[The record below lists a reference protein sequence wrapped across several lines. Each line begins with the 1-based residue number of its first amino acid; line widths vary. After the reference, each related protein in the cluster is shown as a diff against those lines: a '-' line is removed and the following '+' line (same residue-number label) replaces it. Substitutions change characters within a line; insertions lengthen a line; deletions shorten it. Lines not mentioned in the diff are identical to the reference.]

1 MEIIKI
7 YQVIYG
13 ERAIPI
19 QDETK
24 LTHKK
29 SD

>member
-13 ERAIPI
+13 ERAIAI
-19 QDETK
+19 QEESK
-24 LTHKK
+24 IVHKK